1 MLELFVKG
9 GPVMYP
15 IALCALAAT
24 VIVVER
30 FLFFRSLAKEDAALL
45 PKLRTSVQAGRFEEA
60 TGLCAASASPF
71 ATLVRAGIDFR
82 DMEEADI
89 KEAVMNAANREV
101 PRLERFI
108 DTLGTIANISTLLGL
123 LGTVTG
129 NIRAF
134 GVLAESGAMGNPA
147 LLAGA
152 IAEALITTAAGL
164 IVSIP
169 ATIFYNYFV
178 TRANKTIVDLESST
192 SDLVLM
198 IVARRAKTVS
208 KAEAGR
214 AL

>member
-1 MLELFVKG
+1 
-9 GPVMYP
+9 
-15 IALCALAAT
+15 
-24 VIVVER
+24 
-30 FLFFRSLAKEDAALL
+30 
-45 PKLRTSVQAGRFEEA
+45 
-60 TGLCAASASPF
+60 
-71 ATLVRAGIDFR
+71 
-82 DMEEADI
+82 MEEADI

-198 IVARRAKTVS
+198 IVARRAKDGARV
-208 KAEAGR
+208 EAGR